1 MYTLEIRY
9 STHPDHAKTFTTED
23 IRKHYLIEELF
34 VPGEIKLVYSMEE
47 RAITGGITPIEESI
61 SLKGNDQMKAEYFL
75 ERREVG
81 IFNVG
86 GTGSIT
92 VDGET
97 YAMENKDCLYIGL
110 GKQELLFSSESA
122 ARPAK
127 FYLYSAPAHKEYPT
141 QHVAFKD
148 IEGDRLGALETA
160 NDRVIRRMIH
170 KEGIQSCQVVMGMTQ
185 LSTGSVWNS
194 MPTHTHDR
202 RSEVYLYIDL
212 DENAR
217 MFHMMGEPTQTRHI
231 VMKNE
236 EAVISP
242 PWSIHCGSATSN
254 YTFIW
259 AMAGDNKTYN
269 DMDQVAMDQLR

>member
-1 MYTLEIRY
+1 MEIRY
-9 STHPDHAKTFTTED
+9 STHPDQVKTFTTED
-23 IRKHYLIEELF
+23 LRKHYLIEELF
-34 VPGEIKLVYSMEE
+34 VPGEIKLTLSMED
-47 RAITGGITPIEESI
+47 RTIIGGITPKEEAI
-61 SLKGNDQMKAEYFL
+61 SLKGYDEIKANYFL

-86 GTGSIT
+86 GNGKIT
-92 VDGET
+92 VDGES
-97 YAMENKDCLYIGL
+97 YVMENKDCLYIGS
-110 GKQELLFSSESA
+110 GKQELLFASDSA
-122 ARPAK
+122 DNPAK

-148 IEGDRLGALETA
+148 IEGDRLGSVENA

-170 KEGIQSCQVVMGMTQ
+170 LEGIQSCQVVMGLTQ
-185 LSTGSVWNS
+185 LNTGSVWNS
-194 MPTHTHDR
+194 MPTHTHHR

-217 MFHMMGEPTQTRHI
+217 MFHLMGDPAETRHL

-236 EAVISP
+236 QAVISP
-242 PWSIHCGSATSN
+242 PWSIHCGSATSS

-259 AMAGDNKTYN
+259 AMAGENKTYN
-269 DMDQVAMDQLR
+269 DMDAVSIDQLR

>member
-1 MYTLEIRY
+1 MEIRY
-9 STHPDHAKTFTTED
+9 STHPDQVKTFTTED
-23 IRKHYLIEELF
+23 LRKHYLVEELF
-34 VPGEIKLVYSMEE
+34 VPGETKLTYSMED
-47 RAITGGITPIEESI
+47 RTIIGGITPKEEII
-61 SLKGNDQMKAEYFL
+61 SLKGYDEIKANYFL

-81 IFNVG
+81 IFNIG
-86 GTGSIT
+86 GNGKIT
-92 VDGET
+92 VDGEL
-97 YAMENKDCLYIGL
+97 YVMENKDCLYIGL
-110 GKQELLFSSESA
+110 GMQELLFSSDSVEN
-122 ARPAK
+122 PAK

-141 QHVAFKD
+141 QHVSFKS
-148 IEGDRLGALETA
+148 IEGDRLGTLENA

-170 KEGIQSCQVVMGMTQ
+170 LEGIQSCQVVMGLTQ
-185 LSTGSVWNS
+185 LNKGSVWNS
-194 MPTHTHDR
+194 MPTHTHNR

-217 MFHMMGEPTQTRHI
+217 MFHLMGEPTETRHL

-259 AMAGDNKTYN
+259 AMAGENKTYN
-269 DMDQVAMDQLR
+269 DMDAVPLEQLR

>member
-1 MYTLEIRY
+1 MEIRY
-9 STHPDHAKTFTTED
+9 STHPDHAKTFTTEEL
-23 IRKHYLIEELF
+23 RKHYLVDELF
-34 VPGEIKLVYSMEE
+34 VLGQIKLVYSMED
-47 RAITGGITPIEESI
+47 RTIIGGITPADETI
-61 SLKGNDQMKAEYFL
+61 SLQGYDEIKAKYFL

-86 GTGSIT
+86 GKGKIN
-92 VDGET
+92 VDGNSYE
-97 YAMENKDCLYIGL
+97 MENKDCLYIGL
-110 GKQELLFSSESA
+110 GKQELLFSSESVEN
-122 ARPAK
+122 PAK
-127 FYLYSAPAHKEYPT
+127 YYLFSAPAHKEYPT

-148 IEGDRLGALETA
+148 VEGDQLGSLENA

-170 KEGIQSCQVVMGMTQ
+170 LEGIQSCQVVMGMTQ
-185 LSTGSVWNS
+185 LNTGSVWNS
-194 MPTHTHDR
+194 MPTHTHNR

-217 MFHMMGEPTQTRHI
+217 MFHLMGEPTETRHL

-259 AMAGDNKTYN
+259 AMAGENKTYT
-269 DMDQVAMDQLR
+269 DMDAAPMDVLR